1 MANAYNYSNIAI
13 QTTLGG
19 NITAGATSLSVGATT
34 GFPPM
39 TPYVLAVDYGAA
51 TEELVVVTAV
61 GGTTLTVTRGFG
73 GTSAQS
79 HSIGA
84 VVRHV
89 VNAQDLTDFRTH
101 EAATS
106 GVHGISGPLAGV
118 NETQTLTNK
127 TLTTPVVNGG
137 AMNGTFTGNP
147 TFSGAVSL
155 NGGGALSGT
164 FTGAA
169 TFSGGLNFTNGFT
182 VSGSSGA
189 SAAAASG
196 TTAWRARVSG
206 DAVDRWAVTGDGTTT
221 WGDGTNARDVSFYR
235 SAAATLRTDGNLT
248 VGNNLTVSNVTN
260 LNTLLVNTVTPGSTT
275 IPSASLLSASSGWT
289 VSSLTVG
296 VLKAGE
302 VTANINFTRS
312 GGNIT
317 INSAGALSTGV
328 IQMGTINS
336 TYAPHSALGTLYMH
350 AGNSIATGTA
360 RIDAAGVYLVRWQ
373 ANQTISTGDIISA
386 TITYPL

>member
-1 MANAYNYSNIAI
+1 MANSYNYSNTAI

-118 NETQTLTNK
+118 NEAQTLTNK
-127 TLTTPVVNGG
+127 TLTTPAVNGG

-147 TFSGAVSL
+147 TFSGAVAL
-155 NGGGALSGT
+155 TGGGTIDGT
-164 FTGAA
+164 FAGNPV
-169 TFSGGLNFTNGFT
+169 FSGAVTAQGLFYN
-182 VSGSSGA
+182 VRP
-189 SAAAASG
+189 
-196 TTAWRARVSG
+196 TTADGSYLART
-206 DAVDRWAVTGDGTTT
+206 TGDTYARWYVRSDGRMS
-221 WGDGTNARDVSFYR
+221 WGPGVGTNVDTSLYR
-235 SAAATLRTDGNLT
+235 TGVNALKTDGDLAVAGATSTNDL
-248 VGNNLTVSNVTN
+248 SVTN
-260 LNTLLVNTVTPGSTT
+260 VANINTLLVNSVTPGSTS
-275 IPSASLLSASSGWT
+275 IPSGSLLSASAGWT
-289 VSSLTVG
+289 VSSLSAG

-328 IQMGTINS
+328 IQMGTINA
-336 TYAPHSALGTLYMH
+336 TYAPHGDLGTLYMH